1 VSAPLT
7 NDRLTFVEPRFSPD
21 GRRLAVEVITGNTS
35 DSWVYDLERGTE
47 TRLTFNEGADS
58 VPVWSP
64 DGEWIVYGST
74 REEHSGLYRKRADGS
89 GDEELLF
96 EGNSIFPSSWSRDGR
111 FILFS
116 QIATPTSN
124 DVRVLSLDDRKVEPY
139 VSSDFS
145 EAEAAFAPDGRWV
158 AYQADES
165 GRAEIFVRP
174 FPPGGG
180 KWQISVEGG
189 THPRWRADGKEL
201 FFRNQNAVMSVEID
215 TTGQALRVATP
226 VKLFEGLFLQAAIG
240 GNVYADYDAS
250 PDGQR
255 FAMMRGENRL
265 AVPDHVVVVT
275 DFFDELRATF
285 PKR

>member
-1 VSAPLT
+1 
-7 NDRLTFVEPRFSPD
+7 
-21 GRRLAVEVITGNTS
+21 
-35 DSWVYDLERGTE
+35 
-47 TRLTFNEGADS
+47 
-58 VPVWSP
+58 
-64 DGEWIVYGST
+64 
-74 REEHSGLYRKRADGS
+74 
-89 GDEELLF
+89 
-96 EGNSIFPSSWSRDGR
+96 
-111 FILFS
+111 
-116 QIATPTSN
+116 
-124 DVRVLSLDDRKVEPY
+124 VLSLDDRKVEPY